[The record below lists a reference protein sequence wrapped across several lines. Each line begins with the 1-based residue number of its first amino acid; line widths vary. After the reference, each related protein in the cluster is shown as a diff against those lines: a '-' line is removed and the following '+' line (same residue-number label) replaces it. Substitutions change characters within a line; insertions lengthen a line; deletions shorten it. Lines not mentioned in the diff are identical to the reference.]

1 MHGPGI
7 MLTILQ
13 THVGGF
19 PSLGFRGT
27 NLGVPRIRIVG
38 FGGLDW
44 GPLISGGYLMET
56 RNVCKDHCHFKS
68 VIPR

>member
-19 PSLGFRGT
+19 PNLGFRGT

-38 FGGLDW
+38 FGGSRL
-44 GPLISGGYLMET
+44 GSPYLWKLLHG
-56 RNVCKDHCHFKS
+56 NA
-68 VIPR
+68 